1 MYKESKTAPLREN
14 HVETRK
20 IPAYFSLRYQVK
32 KSEHRTMSD
41 TVPLWGFE
49 PSPSSKKRAH
59 KFHVDVRGLMRI
71 LQLSLVTY

>member
-32 KSEHRTMSD
+32 KLEHRTMSD
-41 TVPLWGFE
+41 TVPLWDSN
-49 PSPSSKKRAH
+49 PRHLQKN
-59 KFHVDVRGLMRI
+59 VRTNFTSM
-71 LQLSLVTY
+71 SEV